1 MSGRGSRESLLLCVS
16 DLVRALCMRV
26 ADALQVATAISNAIR
41 DAGLNL
47 NPAVEGNVIRVPV
60 PKPSKESRDANLKL
74 VSKVAESAKVN
85 IRRIRQEALD
95 KLKKMEGAW
104 GRQQAGRGRQ
114 LGGRRRSVG
123 RKCVRSVGC
132 RRRVRATVGAA
143 HVLCRRCCIHK
154 FVWLVRLASPPS
166 LESRPGHV
174 QRRGVPANEGDPSP
188 GHHSHR

>member
-1 MSGRGSRESLLLCVS
+1 VGDR
-16 DLVRALCMRV
+16 VRTLYIRV

-104 GRQQAGRGRQ
+104 QQAGRQ
-114 LGGRRRSVG
+114 QGGG
-123 RKCVRSVGC
+123 GC
-132 RRRVRATVGAA
+132 RRSTGIKWVS
-143 HVLCRRCCIHK
+143 K
-154 FVWLVRLASPPS
+154 
-166 LESRPGHV
+166 
-174 QRRGVPANEGDPSP
+174 RGSKR
-188 GHHSHR
+188 H